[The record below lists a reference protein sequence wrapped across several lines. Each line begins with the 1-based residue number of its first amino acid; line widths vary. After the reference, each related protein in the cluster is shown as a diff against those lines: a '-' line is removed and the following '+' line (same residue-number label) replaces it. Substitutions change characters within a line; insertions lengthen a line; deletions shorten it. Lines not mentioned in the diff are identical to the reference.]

1 MEALLITAPAGWTDW
16 EFSTSCSVTCG
27 EGTQEVSRVCQYGE
41 GCQLGQIESRT
52 VTCQREA
59 CDCEFMYCTS
69 LYTCPTCLNKLS
81 ALVFSAAFVI
91 PRSSENNV

>member
-16 EFSTSCSVTCG
+16 EFSTSGSVTCG

-59 CDCEFMYCTS
+59 YDREFMYCT
-69 LYTCPTCLNKLS
+69 
-81 ALVFSAAFVI
+81 
-91 PRSSENNV
+91 